1 MNIKSLLLCVTIF
14 AAASSHGAISF
25 DGEIPSLSEKIDL
38 VLFNGQVRT
47 PEGWHSAVAVG
58 DGWIVAVGD
67 DETVLEFVEEGTTKI
82 DLAGRT
88 VMPGIH
94 DMHVH
99 PMIAGVEEISCK
111 LATGATPEQI
121 QATVAV

>member
-38 VLFNGQVRT
+38 VLFNGQVKT

-67 DETVLEFVEEGTTKI
+67 DALARTSRQTRSILI
-82 DLAGRT
+82 DS
-88 VMPGIH
+88 M
-94 DMHVH
+94 
-99 PMIAGVEEISCK
+99 
-111 LATGATPEQI
+111 
-121 QATVAV
+121 TVAGA